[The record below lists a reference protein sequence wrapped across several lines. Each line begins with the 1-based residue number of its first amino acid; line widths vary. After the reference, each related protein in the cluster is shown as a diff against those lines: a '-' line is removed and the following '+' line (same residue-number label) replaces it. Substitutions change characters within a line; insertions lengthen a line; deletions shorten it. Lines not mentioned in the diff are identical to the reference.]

1 MKKEYIK
8 PLVEVSSFTVCENI
22 SSEPGLNDWLVEK
35 NLETNAGI
43 TTYYLESM

>member
-8 PLVEVSSFTVCENI
+8 PLVKVSSFTVCEHI
-22 SSEPGLNDWLVEK
+22 SSGLNDWLEKK
-35 NLETNAGI
+35 NLETDAGI